1 MTKGRGRYI
10 SDRVSLWCHMPGL
23 HRSGMEPGK
32 EQQHS
37 LLSRKEHLL
46 PEVLSTRKQE
56 GQVLT
61 AQPAVLPGPPCIDTN
76 TIYQLYAAQVS
87 GLSV

>member
-1 MTKGRGRYI
+1 MTEGRGRYV

-23 HRSGMEPGK
+23 HRSGK

-37 LLSRKEHLL
+37 LLSTKERLL
-46 PEVLSTRKQE
+46 PEALSTRKQE